1 MVHFKE
7 FKTKLEVGQEDGNR
21 KEFKKF
27 NLKGKKKKLL
37 LLENEEQVT
46 QNQTNLRETF
56 SKSAQENVSWP

>member
-46 QNQTNLRETF
+46 QDQTN
-56 SKSAQENVSWP
+56 